1 MDLLVLMAPQAH
13 TGSLV
18 QRAHTDPLGRTVIQV
33 RTEHPDHM
41 VPQDPMGLQVLTVPL
56 AHTVLRALMAQAH
69 MDHLDLMACQGNLP
83 LQAAMAAALTVSLQ
97 TSNDLFGSTALSLGA
112 TKSFGN

>member
-18 QRAHTDPLGRTVIQV
+18 HRAHTDPLGRTVIQA
-33 RTEHPDHM
+33 RMEHPDPM
-41 VPQDPMGLQVLTVPL
+41 VPQDPTGLQVHTVPL
-56 AHTVLRALMAQAH
+56 AHMVLQVLTALAH
-69 MDHLDLMACQGNLP
+69 MDHLDPMACQGNRP
-83 LQAAMAAALTVSLQ
+83 LQVAMAAALTVSLQ
-97 TSNDLFGSTALSLGA
+97 TSNDLFGSTASSLGA